1 MSAVAS
7 NAEEDYELRLWMLNL
22 FAHYVAVNKNW
33 FETADESKYWGKLFL
48 SEEDWEVPPP
58 PWAITSKKNSN
69 EYRSWVEEERQKL
82 LKEEEKEAVVDIKL
96 EVEKDQPRV
105 SDACTQTPKRRRSG
119 GKASRTRRLLAC
131 QLMLTRERRL
141 PPSRLQLTL
150 EELKRIQEE
159 SASAFLREGVVGVKA
174 NNNKEKISDHLH
186 LDKEKEGHTSV
197 GTSTGDQPH
206 FPPRSSQVVPVTSTP
221 FQPTQTGT
229 SFFPFPTPWYTWTTS
244 MPLTTFC
251 TPSPNG
257 PMPGQHWLIC
267 GSCHSWGTVI
277 MSQ

>member
-1 MSAVAS
+1 
-7 NAEEDYELRLWMLNL
+7 MLNL

-58 PWAITSKKNSN
+58 PLAITSEKNSD

-119 GKASRTRRLLAC
+119 GKASRMRRLLAC
-131 QLMLTRERRL
+131 QLMLTRKRRL

-159 SASAFLREGVVGVKA
+159 SASPFLREGVVGVKA

-206 FPPRSSQVVPVTSTP
+206 FPPRSSQVDPVTSTP

-229 SFFPFPTPWYTWTTS
+229 SFFPFPTPSYTWTTS

-257 PMPGQHWLIC
+257 PMPGQHWVIC

>member
-48 SEEDWEVPPP
+48 SEEDW
-58 PWAITSKKNSN
+58 AITSEKNSD
-69 EYRSWVEEERQKL
+69 EYRSWAEEERQKL

-119 GKASRTRRLLAC
+119 GKASRMRRLLAY
-131 QLMLTRERRL
+131 QLMLTRKRRL

-206 FPPRSSQVVPVTSTP
+206 FLPRSSQADPVTSTP

-229 SFFPFPTPWYTWTTS
+229 SFFPFPTPSYTWTTS

-257 PMPGQHWLIC
+257 PMPGQQWVIC
-267 GSCHSWGTVI
+267 GTCHSWGTVI

>member
-1 MSAVAS
+1 M
-7 NAEEDYELRLWMLNL
+7 
-22 FAHYVAVNKNW
+22 
-33 FETADESKYWGKLFL
+33 
-48 SEEDWEVPPP
+48 
-58 PWAITSKKNSN
+58 
-69 EYRSWVEEERQKL
+69 
-82 LKEEEKEAVVDIKL
+82 VDIKL
-96 EVEKDQPRV
+96 EVGKDQPRV
-105 SDACTQTPKRRRSG
+105 SDACNQTPKRRRSG
-119 GKASRTRRLLAC
+119 GKASRMRRLLAY
-131 QLMLTRERRL
+131 QLMLTRKRRL
-141 PPSRLQLTL
+141 PPSSRLQLTL

-159 SASAFLREGVVGVKA
+159 SASPFLREGVVGVKA
-174 NNNKEKISDHLH
+174 NNNKGKISDHLH

-206 FPPRSSQVVPVTSTP
+206 FPPRSSQAHPVTSTP

-257 PMPGQHWLIC
+257 PMPGQHWVIC

>member
-48 SEEDWEVPPP
+48 SEEDW
-58 PWAITSKKNSN
+58 AITSEKNSD
-69 EYRSWVEEERQKL
+69 EYRSWAEEERLKL
-82 LKEEEKEAVVDIKL
+82 LKEEEKEAVDDIKL

-119 GKASRTRRLLAC
+119 GKASRMRRLLAY
-131 QLMLTRERRL
+131 QLMLTRKRRL

-159 SASAFLREGVVGVKA
+159 SASPFLREGVVGVKA

-206 FPPRSSQVVPVTSTP
+206 FPTRSSQADPVTSTP

-251 TPSPNG
+251 TPSPND
-257 PMPGQHWLIC
+257 PMPGQHWVIC